1 MFEPISLLLL
11 PTLARGGPP
20 PHIDLRQA
28 ILRAAGADSGFTFRT
43 PCLQPPST
51 TANAVDPGYL
61 IYVRYVAEIPEAG
74 IMDAWLTIG
83 PDCRRASWL
92 YFLNSIDDNKR
103 ESLPERLR
111 T

>member
-1 MFEPISLLLL
+1 MLEPISLLL
-11 PTLARGGPP
+11 PTPARGGQP

-28 ILRAAGADSGFTFRT
+28 VLRAAGADSGFTFRT
-43 PCLQPPST
+43 LLPAAAQHDGQ
-51 TANAVDPGYL
+51 AVDPGYW
-61 IYVRYVAEIPEAG
+61 IYVRYVAEIPESG
-74 IMDAWLTIG
+74 IMDAWLTTG

-103 ESLPERLR
+103 ESLPARLR